1 MIRDHAHARKRAH
14 EQDRGMEMNMP
25 ARHHVQWDTHR
36 QFCRAAGLVTLAA
49 LLVAPVAS
57 AQDGAPAQAKTPRM
71 TCGKCEEGYVT
82 TGRTTDANICKE
94 DDHALV
100 SCLPAGTQAQMQV
113 CGSCP
118 EGYNEMGRSNVP
130 SLCGSVD
137 GGLRTQCQLPKME
150 GGMPDATQG
159 GRRCPPDCGGN
170 APSGQSPDSIERP
183 GKLPPPPK
191 APE

>member
-1 MIRDHAHARKRAH
+1 MNVQATDHARRDSRRTA
-14 EQDRGMEMNMP
+14 
-25 ARHHVQWDTHR
+25 
-36 QFCRAAGLVTLAA
+36 CRAAGIVALTV
-49 LLVAPVAS
+49 LLVSPAAS
-57 AQDGAPAQAKTPRM
+57 AQDGAPAQSKTPRM

-100 SCLPAGTQAQMQV
+100 SCLPAGSQPQMQV

-118 EGYNEMGRSNVP
+118 EGYLEMGRSNVP
-130 SLCGSVD
+130 SLCGNEE

-150 GGMPDATQG
+150 GGMPDPSQG

-170 APSGQSPDSIERP
+170 VPSGMSPESIERP

-191 APE
+191 APQ

>member
-1 MIRDHAHARKRAH
+1 MTRTQRTARGIADRLIRTV
-14 EQDRGMEMNMP
+14 GIVTVVSLP
-25 ARHHVQWDTHR
+25 FLPV
-36 QFCRAAGLVTLAA
+36 AGL
-49 LLVAPVAS
+49 
-57 AQDGAPAQAKTPRM
+57 AQEEAPAKPKTPRM

-82 TGRTTDANICKE
+82 TGRTTDAGICKE

-100 SCLPAGTQAQMQV
+100 SCLPIGMQAQMQV

-118 EGYNEMGRSNVP
+118 EGYNEMGRSLVP
-130 SLCGSVD
+130 SLCGGTD

-150 GGMPDATQG
+150 GGMPDPTQG

-170 APSGQSPDSIERP
+170 VPSGLSPDTLERP

-191 APE
+191 ASE